1 MFWLPDIL
9 VDACGW
15 VAVIDAGINIDYSLN
30 RIFGNYKFLLLPN
43 VKNELKLIDKERS
56 PHQPLLLDLL
66 FQKAKEIS
74 PVDESSKH
82 TDEQL
87 LLYSEKNNTPVL
99 TVDRFLKNRLHE
111 LNLSVLQ
118 VTGNNRLELVEWIM
132 GV

>member
-1 MFWLPDIL
+1 MPDIL

-118 VTGNNRLELVEWIM
+118 VTGNNRLELVE
-132 GV
+132 